1 VEQVVLEPIGII
13 RSPHQEGTATPIQ
26 PIFAGGRRGRAEI
39 DPAYAEGLSDLEGF
53 SHIYLIYH
61 FHQVNGWQPLVTPF
75 LDHHQ
80 HGLFATRAPKRPNPI
95 GLSIVRLLDIREGVL
110 DIENVDILNGT
121 PLLDLKPYVPDFD
134 QFEVD
139 SIGWLQTTSQH
150 VNSTRSDR
158 RFSSKDQPD

>member
-1 VEQVVLEPIGII
+1 MKIQYESIGTIHTPYDEI
-13 RSPHQEGTATPIQ
+13 AKMPIQ
-26 PIFAGGRRGRAEI
+26 PRGASGVRGKITIFPRFI
-39 DPAYAEGLSDLEGF
+39 PALKDLEGF

-95 GLSIVRLLDIREGVL
+95 GLSIVRLLGISDGIL
-110 DIENVDILNGT
+110 DVENVDILNGT

-139 SIGWLQTTSQH
+139 ATGWLQATSKH
-150 VNSTRSDR
+150 VNATRSDH
-158 RFSSKDQPD
+158 RFSGTDLPD

>member
-1 VEQVVLEPIGII
+1 MEIKYESIGTIHTPYDEI
-13 RSPHQEGTATPIQ
+13 AAMPIQ
-26 PIFAGGRRGRAEI
+26 PRGAYGVRGKITIFPRFI
-39 DPAYAEGLSDLEGF
+39 PALNDLEGF

-95 GLSIVRLLDIREGVL
+95 GLSIVRLLGIKEGVL

-150 VNSTRSDR
+150 VNSTRSDH